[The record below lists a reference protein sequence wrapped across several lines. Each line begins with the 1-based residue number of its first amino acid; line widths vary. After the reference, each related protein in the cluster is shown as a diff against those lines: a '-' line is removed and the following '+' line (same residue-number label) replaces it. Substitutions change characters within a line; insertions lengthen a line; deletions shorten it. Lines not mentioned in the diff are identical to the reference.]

1 MSGIMRTTVSPSISS
16 STRNTPWVD
25 GCCGPM
31 FRIMVRSWPGS
42 STGVGFRWAIFIAT
56 QR

>member
-1 MSGIMRTTVSPSISS
+1 VE
-16 STRNTPWVD
+16 

-42 STGVGFRWAIFIAT
+42 STGVGVKEAIGLRAT
-56 QR
+56 F